1 MSPRRTRSARP
12 VGPRARRVKARRG
25 RLAEGGAVVATGLT
39 QMAERLA
46 LVAEPEDR
54 RVPPPARPVLALPVE
69 PLRMVDDKVR
79 APEPQR
85 LAWQRTRE
93 VSQRLVTLPAV
104 GPITATARVATL
116 GDPAFF
122 TAARPFSAWLGRTP
136 HRPSTGGREW
146 LGGISKRGEGHRRR
160 LLLSGA
166 RPRPPESKHRPGAH
180 QGWVDAR
187 LARRPGH
194 GVTLALASRTARL
207 AGAVPA
213 RGQPFHAA
221 TAAGSVARPARVNP
235 QRDGVT
241 ARTGIGNSPPRAQ
254 SLGA

>member
-25 RLAEGGAVVATGLT
+25 RLAEGGAVAATGLT

-136 HRPSTGGREW
+136 RRPSTGGREW
-146 LGGISKRGEGHRRR
+146 LGRISKRGEGHRRR

-166 RPRPPESKHRPGAH
+166 RPRPPESKSRRRIKVGSMPGSRGDPAM
-180 QGWVDAR
+180 
-187 LARRPGH
+187 
-194 GVTLALASRTARL
+194 ASRWPWP
-207 AGAVPA
+207 AGPLGWPG
-213 RGQPFHAA
+213 RC
-221 TAAGSVARPARVNP
+221 RPAANP
-235 QRDGVT
+235 ST
-241 ARTGIGNSPPRAQ
+241 PPRPPEA
-254 SLGA
+254 LRGRRG